1 MAQKD
6 GIIRNLE
13 HQLRERDQEIERLT
27 SETQQTPQELP
38 KMKDLEMKVVE
49 MESMIKGLTEELLD
63 LKSVVRKLVRVQE
76 ERELRERQP
85 PTPVPTVR
93 PAPKPAAPQP
103 PQTKPETTVPAAP
116 EDAADPESAPVPARN
131 EKDNTVLIMQ
141 ADGTLKP
148 EQRHAD
154 DMIIATNRPGIPQKN
169 AGRPSSG
176 KIIIGKSEVKGERG
190 SKAPLI
196 YAEDEEKS

>member
-1 MAQKD
+1 
-6 GIIRNLE
+6 
-13 HQLRERDQEIERLT
+13 
-27 SETQQTPQELP
+27 
-38 KMKDLEMKVVE
+38 MKDLEMKVVE

-85 PTPVPTVR
+85 PAPVPTAR

-103 PQTKPETTVPAAP
+103 PQIKPETTVPAAP
-116 EDAADPESAPVPARN
+116 KGAADPENAPDPESAPEPARN

-169 AGRPSSG
+169 SGRPSSG